1 MMKQNH
7 KPCDLDYGDLY
18 LNSFL
23 LRSGNTLLQ
32 KVIMELRLN
41 IFYKKSYLYN

>member
-1 MMKQNH
+1 MMKQTH
-7 KPCDLDYGDLY
+7 QPCDLDDGDLY

-32 KVIMELRLN
+32 KVIKELPLN
-41 IFYKKSYLYN
+41 ILHKKSYFFN